1 MLHPLKET
9 GKYICR
15 GEPQCDF
22 SVGLSPPTATLVS
35 AVWEVTQMD
44 LSDELSRMAVVKA
57 ILTTS
62 SKRSHFIDF
71 LIFICSLHLL
81 LTVNYSRQ

>member
-15 GEPQCDF
+15 GEPQCER
-22 SVGLSPPTATLVS
+22 LSPPTATLVS